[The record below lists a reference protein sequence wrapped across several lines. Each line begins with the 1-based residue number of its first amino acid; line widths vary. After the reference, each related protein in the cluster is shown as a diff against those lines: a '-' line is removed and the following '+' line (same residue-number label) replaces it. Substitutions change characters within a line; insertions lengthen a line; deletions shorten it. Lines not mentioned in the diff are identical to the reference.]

1 MSRMRFLSA
10 VPLALILAL
19 ALLAL
24 SAHDYWTSPDLSTRA
39 LAGLSAG
46 LLGALAALRL
56 GRPRVRPVPAAAEI
70 PAPARAPLAFEAV
83 RPAGD
88 RKASRE
94 PAPTTVLVID
104 GHDESRELLARGL
117 AREGVHVITA
127 ADWEQGLRRAR
138 DVRPD
143 LITLDALL
151 PESDAWAMLRALKED
166 AETAH
171 IPVIMTTLQN
181 ERTDAEEPSSHECL
195 PLPVEPA
202 RLLGALGRHRA
213 GDGDASVLLVV
224 EDAALRSD
232 LAEMLGGHG
241 WMVMEAEGPR
251 LGLQL
256 LAGAL
261 PDVVVLHLDVP
272 GRQGAEFLAALRGQ
286 PSWSGIPV
294 VALSAR
300 ELSGEER
307 SALEGRAARVF
318 QKSALSSHELARQI
332 QGLLAGG
339 RGAAPARRAD
349 AS

>member
-1 MSRMRFLSA
+1 MSKRFGSA
-10 VPLALILAL
+10 MPLALILAL
-19 ALLAL
+19 VLFAF
-24 SAHDYWTSPDLSTRA
+24 SAHDYWTASERSARA
-39 LAGLSAG
+39 LAGMCAG
-46 LLGALAALRL
+46 LVGALAALLL
-56 GRPRVRPVPAAAEI
+56 GRPRVRPLHAQPAS
-70 PAPARAPLAFEAV
+70 APVRPLAFEAV
-83 RPAGD
+83 RAPVPGE

-94 PAPTTVLVID
+94 AAPTTVLVID

-166 AETAH
+166 AETAQ

-181 ERTDAEEPSSHECL
+181 ERAEGDATAAHECL

-202 RLLGALGRHRA
+202 RLLSAVARHRI
-213 GDGDASVLLVV
+213 GEGDASVLLVV
-224 EDAALRSD
+224 EDAALRAD
-232 LAEMLGGHG
+232 LAQLLGARG

-251 LGLQL
+251 LGLQT

-261 PDVVVLHLDVP
+261 PDVVVLHLDGP
-272 GRQGAEFLAALRGQ
+272 GRQGAEFVAALRDQ
-286 PSWSGIPV
+286 AAWCRIPV
-294 VALSAR
+294 VALSGR
-300 ELSGEER
+300 ELSAEER
-307 SALEGRAARVF
+307 AALEGRAARVF
-318 QKSALSSHELARQI
+318 QKSALSSQELAHQI
-332 QGLLAGG
+332 RGLLAG
-339 RGAAPARRAD
+339 APARRAD